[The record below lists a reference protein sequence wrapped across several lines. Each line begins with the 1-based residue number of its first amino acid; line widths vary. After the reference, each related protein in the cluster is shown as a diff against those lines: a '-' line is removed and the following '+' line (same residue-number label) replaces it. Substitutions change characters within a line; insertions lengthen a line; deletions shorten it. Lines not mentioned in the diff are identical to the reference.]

1 MLMTFT
7 YGCAA
12 LSCCIDKTSIHVH
25 IYSILNNMILDK
37 KYTSM
42 NISQRVIG
50 ILKVYM
56 VVIYVIYTLRFIGQH
71 KINDTMI
78 K

>member
-1 MLMTFT
+1 
-7 YGCAA
+7 
-12 LSCCIDKTSIHVH
+12 
-25 IYSILNNMILDK
+25 MILDK

-42 NISQRVIG
+42 NISQRIVSIM
-50 ILKVYM
+50 KVYM
-56 VVIYVIYTLRFIGQH
+56 VVRYVIYTLRFIGQH

>member
-1 MLMTFT
+1 MLP
-7 YGCAA
+7 CCLA
-12 LSCCIDKTSIHVH
+12 CCIDKTSIHVH
-25 IYSILNNMILDK
+25 IYSILNTMILDK

-56 VVIYVIYTLRFIGQH
+56 VVRYVIYTLRFIGQQ